1 MAIIHFIN
9 SKSQTASSLKN
20 VLGYVSK
27 AEKTETED
35 KKYVTALNCSVPTA
49 QQEFIA
55 TKNLYHKNSGR
66 MYYHLVQSFPK
77 GFVIAPDLAHK
88 IAVELAEKAFGNY
101 ECVVVTHIDREHIHS
116 HIVFNSVSFSD
127 GKKYIS
133 NAESVKNLIAMS
145 DEICLKYGVPIL
157 EEPKLKK
164 KTNAISDREYRSA
177 VKGESYK
184 LALMFVIDE
193 MMKRAKSKKHFIKL
207 MNQNGYYVRWE
218 DNRKYITYTCPGGQ
232 KCRCKRLHEK
242 KYSKEMMTLEFEIRL
257 RELERIEQAGAENR
271 NRKYGRTANENHSF
285 TTSDSG
291 TAGQRGYNDVAGE
304 VSESLSF
311 GTEKDSGTGGGIE
324 IGAAK
329 IISGSYETGWENER
343 AILFANEENRV
354 IQNPNQGETAEI
366 SPAVAV
372 GAACV
377 IGVVSAATEVDRRE
391 DNKMKREPKRRK
403 KKNIYSIRI
412 DDEEEMG
419 LKM

>member
-20 VLGYVSK
+20 VLAYVSK
-27 AEKTETED
+27 AEKTENED
-35 KKYVTALNCSVPTA
+35 KKYVTALNCFTLTA
-49 QQEFIA
+49 HQEFIA
-55 TKNLYHKNSGR
+55 TKNLYRKNSGR

-77 GFVIAPDLAHK
+77 GFDIAPELAHK
-88 IAVELAEKAFGNY
+88 IAVEFAEKAFGNY
-101 ECVVVTHIDREHIHS
+101 ECVVATHIDREHIHS

-133 NAESVKNLIAMS
+133 NAESVKNLMAMS
-145 DEICLKYGVPIL
+145 DEICLKYGVPVL
-157 EEPKLKK
+157 EKPEFKK

-242 KYSKEMMTLEFEIRL
+242 KYTKEAMTLEFEIRL

-271 NRKYGRTANENHSF
+271 KHGRTANENHSS

-291 TAGQRGYNDVAGE
+291 AAGQRGYKDITGE
-304 VSESLSF
+304 IPEGLSF

-324 IGAAK
+324 IGAAE
-329 IISGSYETGWENER
+329 INIGAYETGWENER
-343 AILFANEENRV
+343 AILLANEENRV
-354 IQNPNQGETAEI
+354 LQNTNQGETAEI
-366 SPAVAV
+366 NPAVTV

>member
-20 VLGYVSK
+20 VLAYVSK

-35 KKYVTALNCSVPTA
+35 KKYVTVLNCSVPTA

-77 GFVIAPDLAHK
+77 GFDIAPELAHR
-88 IAVELAEKAFGNY
+88 IAVELAGKAFGSY
-101 ECVVVTHIDREHIHS
+101 ECVVATHIDREHIHS

-133 NAESVKNLIAMS
+133 NAESVKNLMAIS
-145 DEICLKYGVPIL
+145 DEICLKYGVPVL
-157 EEPKLKK
+157 EMPEFKK
-164 KTNAISDREYRSA
+164 KTNEISDREYRSA

-193 MMKRAKSKKHFIKL
+193 MMKQAKSKKHFIKL

-218 DNRKYITYTCPGGQ
+218 DNRKYITYTCPNGQ

-242 KYSKEMMTLEFEIRL
+242 KYTKEAMTLEFEIRL
-257 RELERIEQAGAENR
+257 RELERIEQTGAE

-285 TTSDSG
+285 TTSDPG

-304 VSESLSF
+304 VSKSLSF

-329 IISGSYETGWENER
+329 IISGAYETGWENER
-343 AILFANEENRV
+343 AILLANEDNRV
-354 IQNPNQGETAEI
+354 LQSPNKGETAEI
-366 SPAVAV
+366 NPAVAV

-391 DNKMKREPKRRK
+391 DNKMKREPKRKK

-412 DDEEEMG
+412 DDDEEMG

>member
-20 VLGYVSK
+20 VLTYVSK

-35 KKYVTALNCSVPTA
+35 KKYVTVLNCSVPTA
-49 QQEFIA
+49 HQEFVA
-55 TKNLYHKNSGR
+55 TKNLYRKNGGR

-77 GFVIAPDLAHK
+77 GFDIAPALAHK
-88 IAVELAEKAFGNY
+88 IAVELAGNAFGNY
-101 ECVVVTHIDREHIHS
+101 ECIVATHIDREHIHS

-133 NAESVKNLIAMS
+133 NAESVKNLMAMS
-145 DEICLKYGVPIL
+145 DEICLKYGVPVL
-157 EEPKLKK
+157 EKPEFKK
-164 KTNAISDREYRSA
+164 KINAISDREYRSA

-207 MNQNGYYVRWE
+207 MNQNGYFVRWE
-218 DNRKYITYTCPGGQ
+218 DNRKYITYTCPSGQ

-242 KYSKEMMTLEFEIRL
+242 KYTKEMMTLEFEIRL
-257 RELERIEQAGAENR
+257 RELERIEQEGVE
-271 NRKYGRTANENHSF
+271 NRKYGRTANENHSS

-291 TAGQRGYNDVAGE
+291 LSGLRKYKDVAGE

-311 GTEKDSGTGGGIE
+311 GTEKDSGTGGDIE
-324 IGAAK
+324 IATAESYGTT
-329 IISGSYETGWENER
+329 YETGWENER
-343 AILFANEENRV
+343 AVLLANEENRV
-354 IQNPNQGETAEI
+354 IQNSNQGETAKI
-366 SPAVAV
+366 NPAVAV

-377 IGVVSAATEVDRRE
+377 IGVVSAATAVDRRE
-391 DNKMKREPKRRK
+391 DNKMKSEPKRRK

-412 DDEEEMG
+412 DDDEEMG

>member
-1 MAIIHFIN
+1 M
-9 SKSQTASSLKN
+9 
-20 VLGYVSK
+20 
-27 AEKTETED
+27 
-35 KKYVTALNCSVPTA
+35 
-49 QQEFIA
+49 
-55 TKNLYHKNSGR
+55 
-66 MYYHLVQSFPK
+66 
-77 GFVIAPDLAHK
+77 
-88 IAVELAEKAFGNY
+88 
-101 ECVVVTHIDREHIHS
+101 
-116 HIVFNSVSFSD
+116 FNSVSFSD

-133 NAESVKNLIAMS
+133 NAESVKNLMAMS
-145 DEICLKYGVPIL
+145 DEICLKYGVPVL
-157 EEPKLKK
+157 EKPEFKK

-184 LALMFVIDE
+184 LALMFIIDE

-218 DNRKYITYTCPGGQ
+218 DNRKYITYTCPNGQ

-242 KYSKEMMTLEFEIRL
+242 KYTKEMMTLEFEIRL

-291 TAGQRGYNDVAGE
+291 TAGQREYNDVAGE
-304 VSESLSF
+304 VSESISF
-311 GTEKDSGTGGGIE
+311 GTEKDSGKGGNIE
-324 IGAAK
+324 IAATEINIGA
-329 IISGSYETGWENER
+329 YETGWENER
-343 AILFANEENRV
+343 AVLLANEENRV
-354 IQNPNQGETAEI
+354 LQNTNQGETAEI

-391 DNKMKREPKRRK
+391 DNKMKSEPKRRK

>member
-20 VLGYVSK
+20 VLAYVSK
-27 AEKTETED
+27 VEKTETEN

-55 TKNLYHKNSGR
+55 TKNLYRKNGGR

-77 GFVIAPDLAHK
+77 GCDIAPDLAHK
-88 IAVELAEKAFGNY
+88 IAVELAGKAFGNY
-101 ECVVVTHIDREHIHS
+101 ECVVATHIDREHIHS

-133 NAESVKNLIAMS
+133 NAESVKNLMAMS

-157 EEPKLKK
+157 EKPVFKK
-164 KTNAISDREYRSA
+164 GSDTMSDREYRCA

-184 LALMFVIDE
+184 LALMYVIDE
-193 MMKRAKSKKHFIKL
+193 MMKKAKSKQHFIRL
-207 MNQNGYYVRWE
+207 MNQNGYLVRWE
-218 DNRKYITYTCPGGQ
+218 DSRKYITYTCPGGQ

-242 KYSKEMMTLEFEIRL
+242 KYTKEMMTLEFEIRL
-257 RELERIEQAGAENR
+257 RELERIKQAGAENR
-271 NRKYGRTANENHSF
+271 NHGKAVNGNHSF
-285 TTSDSG
+285 ATSDSG
-291 TAGQRGYNDVAGE
+291 TAGQRRYNDVAGE
-304 VSESLSF
+304 VSESISF
-311 GTEKDSGTGGGIE
+311 GTEKDSGTGGSIE
-324 IGAAK
+324 IGAAE
-329 IISGSYETGWENER
+329 SYGTAYETGWENER
-343 AILFANEENRV
+343 AVLLANEENRV
-354 IQNPNQGETAEI
+354 LQNPNQGETAEI

-412 DDEEEMG
+412 DDDEEVG